1 MEPTRAR
8 SGRRFVFTT
17 ISFLLPVRLPL
28 PPRFAALP
36 SSLSLST
43 TIIQSRLHSSS
54 SSSAQLSSPSP
65 GDSFTTAAAAVLAA
79 PSTRSRCG
87 SNVYPLLA
95 AGIESAALGEE
106 RAGQQEE
113 QDLQQGATF
122 YSVPS
127 SSSGSKLDAN
137 EGRSRDATAD
147 PSQIDE
153 GSRCAATTSASL
165 TGRERWQRV
174 RQASVARIFGR
185 VFRARG
191 LRRGLA
197 RPPSS
202 TTASEVNLQARE
214 VRCVCVCG
222 TYV

>member
-1 MEPTRAR
+1 M
-8 SGRRFVFTT
+8 FTT

-36 SSLSLST
+36 SSLLSLST

-65 GDSFTTAAAAVLAA
+65 GDSFITAAAAIRAA

-127 SSSGSKLDAN
+127 SSGSKLDAN
-137 EGRSRDATAD
+137 EGTPRDATAD
-147 PSQIDE
+147 PSPIDE
-153 GSRCAATTSASL
+153 GSRCAATTPTSL

-174 RQASVARIFGR
+174 RQAGVAQIFGR

-202 TTASEVNLQARE
+202 TTASEVNLQVGAR
-214 VRCVCVCG
+214 G
-222 TYV
+222 TCDMT